1 MKPQQVPRPNH
12 LDHLS
17 DDGRGYPV
25 ISTVGRGQRS
35 ADFGS
40 INERRKLALAT
51 FDWCAVCGLPFDES
65 TRWQMLPAS
74 ASALAGDQLECQVYF
89 NEAPVHEI
97 CIVYAAHI
105 CPHLSSPG
113 HRMGDQYRA
122 GQRRDEKIRMA
133 GFRRTSEVRAIRSG
147 LQKEIYVLHFG
158 QSGYV
163 EEFSYSRPE
172 ELEDRYAA
180 LLVSEEVRE
189 LSPVESGLVS
199 LFNEQSDMGD
209 TVVGAALMAGASF
222 AKDIRKV
229 QGMEA
234 FAKSGYWQGLALQ
247 LLDTGKL
254 AEFGDDIED
263 QASKFMAG
271 WLLAR
276 QDNLPEILTGWREA
290 GRRLARSKGMNLP
303 GHKPE
308 GTGRAVAKNALCPC
322 GSRRRA
328 RRCHPAGLPQ

>member
-1 MKPQQVPRPNH
+1 
-12 LDHLS
+12 
-17 DDGRGYPV
+17 
-25 ISTVGRGQRS
+25 
-35 ADFGS
+35 
-40 INERRKLALAT
+40 
-51 FDWCAVCGLPFDES
+51 
-65 TRWQMLPAS
+65 
-74 ASALAGDQLECQVYF
+74 
-89 NEAPVHEI
+89 
-97 CIVYAAHI
+97 
-105 CPHLSSPG
+105 
-113 HRMGDQYRA
+113 
-122 GQRRDEKIRMA
+122 MA

-276 QDNLPEILTGWREA
+276 QDNLPEILTAGVRLDGDWRDQ
-290 GRRLARSKGMNLP
+290 
-303 GHKPE
+303 
-308 GTGRAVAKNALCPC
+308 RA
-322 GSRRRA
+322 
-328 RRCHPAGLPQ
+328 